1 MLLSGL
7 GGVFTAALRDYM
19 KRRCASSSLNFSFL
33 VVAMVK
39 TPYGYE
45 GLLSDQ
51 DFQKIGR
58 FACRWAYIEHT
69 ISNCLRVILEMEP
82 KEATVMI
89 FPLTLDTKMARISE
103 LARPTSATE
112 YQLPVFAEL
121 TPLIK
126 AMQFLRNTTLHGV
139 VLSHG
144 SDERIY
150 FNLRSKN
157 RSVNRNDLLS
167 ATR

>member
-7 GGVFTAALRDYM
+7 GEVFTAALRDI

-51 DFQKIGR
+51 DFSKNWPVRLSLGIHR
-58 FACRWAYIEHT
+58 TH
-69 ISNCLRVILEMEP
+69 N
-82 KEATVMI
+82 K
-89 FPLTLDTKMARISE
+89 
-103 LARPTSATE
+103 
-112 YQLPVFAEL
+112 QLPSRD
-121 TPLIK
+121 P
-126 AMQFLRNTTLHGV
+126 RNGAGGRHRYDFSSHAGGV

-167 ATR
+167 ATRSGAHLRIAK